1 MSFTFDYISHA
12 LTSVV
17 WTHKVKKALNSGNTI
32 AAIFKSILPPP
43 AYLQIQGNGLSLTVM
58 TKRYYSDTRPLKA
71 FFDTLFTFL
80 VSSGQEEPWNCHKS
94 WKVLSQNFL
103 FLELKSPGKFCLAE
117 KIVLEFSQNNFNKN
131 GHSGIFSPGI
141 FRSWNLF

>member
-58 TKRYYSDTRPLKA
+58 TKRYYSDTRSLKA
-71 FFDTLFTFL
+71 LFDTLFTFL
-80 VSSGQEEPWNCHKS
+80 VSSGQEAQDARNMLPNTVDLTE
-94 WKVLSQNFL
+94 FL
-103 FLELKSPGKFCLAE
+103 LARSGYQR
-117 KIVLEFSQNNFNKN
+117 KDSFS
-131 GHSGIFSPGI
+131 
-141 FRSWNLF
+141 